1 MVRKV
6 RGEEEVEQWRDEGVW
21 EGKKKKENQEKKR
34 KKQMKEGKK

>member
-6 RGEEEVEQWRDEGVW
+6 RGEEEVEEWRDEGVW
-21 EGKKKKENQEKKR
+21 QGKKKENQEKKR